1 MARPIVWTSA
11 WHSWRTLGLN
21 ECLDATVAKFYL
33 SNVWY
38 KMLGRLC
45 MRYVDLY
52 AAMVNEMEDEELELF
67 RKNNFFPQKG
77 TCLVVPIGF
86 IVDHSDHF
94 FPVIFDYQHR
104 TVHVL
109 GHHISDPLMNVNGVD
124 PHDWTDWSGPQYW
137 RRIGLLHGW
146 STGDATNMS
155 VITKDLI

>member
-21 ECLDATVAKFYL
+21 KCLNVTVVNFYL

-38 KMLGRLC
+38 EMLGRSC

-52 AAMVNEMEDEELELF
+52 TAMVNEMEDEELELF

-77 TCLVVPIGF
+77 TCPVVPIGF

-94 FPVIFDYQHR
+94 FAVIFDYQHH
-104 TVHVL
+104 TAHVL
-109 GHHISDPLMNVNGVD
+109 GRHISGMGHNTGGELDHFMVGAQGMQLMC
-124 PHDWTDWSGPQYW
+124 P
-137 RRIGLLHGW
+137 
-146 STGDATNMS
+146 
-155 VITKDLI
+155 